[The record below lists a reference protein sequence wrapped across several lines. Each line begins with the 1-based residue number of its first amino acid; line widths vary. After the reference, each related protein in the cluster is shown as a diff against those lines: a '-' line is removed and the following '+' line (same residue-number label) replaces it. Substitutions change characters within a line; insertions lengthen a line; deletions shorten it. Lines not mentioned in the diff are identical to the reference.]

1 MKRAPQPLAR
11 QTTRTSN
18 SPSSQERDR
27 THRARTFG
35 GPSSGMPCPNVGG
48 TADLDTVLKL
58 NPTGHET
65 VLCSFT
71 GLNRDGVFPRAG
83 LIADSARNLYG
94 TTAGGVVAD
103 STVRTGGRLTFG
115 GGCGTVFVFDA
126 IGSGCFSGTVFFPG
140 FSRAGYTSPCWAAP
154 VSLPARARH

>member
-1 MKRAPQPLAR
+1 M
-11 QTTRTSN
+11 
-18 SPSSQERDR
+18 PS
-27 THRARTFG
+27 
-35 GPSSGMPCPNVGG
+35 PNVGG
-48 TADLDTVLKL
+48 TVDLDTVFKL
-58 NPTGHET
+58 NTTGHET

-154 VSLPARARH
+154 VSLPGRNGGCAINALRESAAFMRKPP